1 MFAYCLKS
9 KTLGSSQLFCFL
21 LTLNLKKKK
30 KERDFH
36 FSCPLLPV
44 LLTGEAQWRQK
55 GGDGL
60 TTRYGSNAV

>member
-30 KERDFH
+30 KKEIFIFH
-36 FSCPLLPV
+36 AHCFL
-44 LLTGEAQWRQK
+44 
-55 GGDGL
+55 
-60 TTRYGSNAV
+60 YY